1 MSSVLASDGGV
12 GVERESCSDVS
23 SFSSGIVGW
32 PEGAR
37 YRSSMSVWSLTRSFR
52 ELISVITAVARVD
65 LVTGIEMLRIGVL
78 DGSFSPWESGLWDF
92 LCMTFS
98 GFLGSSSDP
107 LEGKNIGEP
116 GPLLSGLVGRE
127 ESNAVSLN
135 TRSKID
141 DARCE
146 LEYGEPGAEE
156 AEMDVPVWFDWIDHR
171 WED

>member
-1 MSSVLASDGGV
+1 MSSVLVSDGGV
-12 GVERESCSDVS
+12 GVERESRSDVS

-37 YRSSMSVWSLTRSFR
+37 YRSSMSVWSLIRSFR
-52 ELISVITAVARVD
+52 ELISVIAAVARAD
-65 LVTGIEMLRIGVL
+65 LVIGIEMLRIGVP
-78 DGSFSPWESGLWDF
+78 DGSFSPWEPGIWGF
-92 LCMTFS
+92 LCMSFS
-98 GFLGSSSDP
+98 SFLESSSDP

-116 GPLLSGLVGRE
+116 GSLLSGVVGRE
-127 ESNAVSLN
+127 ESNALSLN

-156 AEMDVPVWFDWIDHR
+156 AAMEVPVWFGWIDH
-171 WED
+171 